1 MFEFLKSRTY
11 RKETSPVIRGE
22 DHAIEVAFKDYP
34 VRVSDD
40 QQQKRIEYYPDF
52 NTRLLHAIWDGVGD
66 YDNFAER
73 ALIEPVSLTVTVKN
87 APTFICEI
95 RLKTAKSRRLFTDE
109 LPDAIIAAFKSNNI
123 GR

>member
-1 MFEFLKSRTY
+1 VFEFLRSRKY
-11 RKETSPVIRGE
+11 RKETLPAIRGE

-40 QQQKRIEYYPDF
+40 QQRKRIEYYPDF
-52 NTRLLHAIWDGVGD
+52 NTRLLHAIWDVIGD
-66 YDNFAER
+66 YDRFAEK

-87 APTFICEI
+87 APTFLCEI
-95 RLKTAKSRRLFTDE
+95 RLKTAKSKRLFTGE
-109 LPDAIIAAFKSNNI
+109 FPDAIIAAFKSNNI